1 MPVPKYDMLFNPV
14 LDAMQALGG
23 SASIGELDE
32 QVTRTLGLSQDD
44 IAQMHD
50 ERQTE
55 LHYRLA
61 WARTYLK
68 AAGYLDNSA
77 RGYGFLPTLGSR
89 RLLSIL
95 LQ

>member
-1 MPVPKYDMLFNPV
+1 MPVPKYDVLFNPV

-32 QVTRTLGLSQDD
+32 QVTSSLGLSQDD

-61 WARTYLK
+61 
-68 AAGYLDNSA
+68 
-77 RGYGFLPTLGSR
+77 
-89 RLLSIL
+89 
-95 LQ
+95 